1 RAAGARPGSV
11 AGLLAPAAG
20 AGTST
25 GLFELADRRGAAAV
39 AAAAPAVARVLGR
52 ATRRAVAAGAAAAVA
67 GGALLGAA
75 APAGARAAAFWH
87 PLRTFAA
94 ARAPLTL
101 AVDRTVARRGD
112 TVTVTITAPA
122 ASRAVLWTRRL
133 GEAWQAAPLG
143 LDSLGRAIR
152 RLGPL
157 SADLYLRPRS
167 GAWASRRPPLWRVAR
182 SRPGIPGISADP
194 TSRSRRAGTR
204 VSFPRAPGSRPRGPR
219 AWRSPGR
226 RGAAAGRSCPWRRTG
241 SGSAGLRPPRPAPG
255 GSSSRPRT

>member
-1 RAAGARPGSV
+1 
-11 AGLLAPAAG
+11 
-20 AGTST
+20 
-25 GLFELADRRGAAAV
+25 
-39 AAAAPAVARVLGR
+39 
-52 ATRRAVAAGAAAAVA
+52 
-67 GGALLGAA
+67 LGAA

-157 SADLYLRPRS
+157 SADLYLRATS
-167 GAWASRRPPLWRVAR
+167 GARASPERRVSVAPPAFVASLEITAR
-182 SRPGIPGISADP
+182 YPGYLGRPDEPLAPGRD
-194 TSRSRRAGTR
+194 TSVVPEGTRIATAGTAS
-204 VSFPRAPGSRPRGPR
+204 VALAGA
-219 AWRSPGR
+219 AWRRGR
-226 RGAAAGRSCPWRRTG
+226 EVVPLAAHGLRFR
-241 SGSAGLRPPRPAPG
+241 GLRPPRPAPG
-255 GSSSRPRT
+255 GSSSRPRTAGSSRGPCRSSRCAWCPIR